1 MADLTRNVQSLTS
14 PDHAVREA
22 ALLELSK
29 KREDYPDLAPL
40 LADPNTLSPANM
52 VASNIFRDNK
62 ILYEQKVRE
71 VVEKSLDNAV
81 D

>member
-1 MADLTRNVQSLTS
+1 VLQNQWSPIYDVWSILTAIRT
-14 PDHAVREA
+14 
-22 ALLELSK
+22 
-29 KREDYPDLAPL
+29 L